1 MGSPIPAPS
10 PNKAPSL
17 PASDVA
23 FSASAISTQEV
34 DTQYLQDLLGM
45 RNGVSTAPDLEM
57 LDMETQVLEAS
68 GPSCNLGT
76 TDPQIPRDNRSKG
89 SKQLI
94 DESQLGCDCEMERN
108 TSDFTLLEN

>member
-1 MGSPIPAPS
+1 MGSPILAPS

-57 LDMETQVLEAS
+57 L
-68 GPSCNLGT
+68 GT
-76 TDPQIPRDNRSKG
+76 TSI
-89 SKQLI
+89 
-94 DESQLGCDCEMERN
+94 
-108 TSDFTLLEN
+108 